1 MNCTLFHKISFAVT
15 ALVIMSSCN
24 NGPKRKP
31 GRTYMPDMAY
41 SRAYES
47 YPDLDTNIFT
57 SSEGQA
63 GNKIYYDRLPAAG
76 AVKRGQVTIYHG
88 TNDSAG
94 VANSASLANGY
105 SDTLMTATDK
115 SESER
120 LFNIYCAICHGTKMD
135 GQGPLVTSGKWAGVP
150 ANLMDLA
157 KFGKTI
163 YPDGRVFHTITF
175 GKNTMGGYASQLDA
189 KQRWMLV
196 NYIRSKQA
204 AVKPAAPPATG
215 ATATA
220 AATKP
225 GATTPAAT
233 DTVKKTK

>member
-1 MNCTLFHKISFAVT
+1 MNCNLLHKITFAVT
-15 ALVIMSSCN
+15 ALVVISSC

-47 YPDLDTNIFT
+47 YPDLDTNVFT
-57 SSEGQA
+57 TNEGQA
-63 GNKIYYDRLPAAG
+63 GNKIYYDRMPATG

-88 TNDSAG
+88 TNDSIG
-94 VANSASLANGY
+94 IVNSKTLRNPL
-105 SDTLMTATDK
+105 DTLITAADK

-120 LFNIYCAICHGTKMD
+120 LFNIYCGICHGTKMD
-135 GQGPLVTSGKWAGVP
+135 GQGPLVTSGKWAGLP

-163 YPDGRVFHTITF
+163 YPDGQVFHSITY
-175 GKNTMGGYASQLDA
+175 GKNTMGGYASQLNA

-204 AVKPAAPPATG
+204 AVKPAVPTG
-215 ATATA
+215 
-220 AATKP
+220 
-225 GATTPAAT
+225 GTTNPAAKMAVNGGAAKP
-233 DTVKKTK
+233 DTANKIK